1 MRDEHGKA
9 WSYYAKWAYLLLVVF
24 VLLLPVFYIIYI
36 SFNEHGFGAAIYE
49 FTVDWY
55 RVVLSD
61 RMLVAS
67 LEWTAYLALGAVA
80 SAVPLGLLAAKFCKS
95 SRNKVPFVTLM
106 LMPLFVP
113 ADIMGSSLLVFF
125 KNLNGFFE
133 WLSDCADWSDC
144 LYLALRLY
152 CHSHYD
158 VALPGSTDGSRKKLW
173 GNGLAGILG
182 RGIPAD
188 SCRGLQRMCIRN
200 DPVV

>member
-1 MRDEHGKA
+1 MLDEHGKA
-9 WSYYAKWAYLLLVVF
+9 WSYRAKWAYLLFVVF

-55 RVVLSD
+55 RVVLGD

-67 LEWTAYLALGAVA
+67 LEWTAYLAVGAVA

-125 KNLNGFFE
+125 KNMNGFFE
-133 WLSDCADWSDC
+133 WLSDSLGVTWFYGWFE
-144 LYLALRLY
+144 LGFLTALI
-152 CHSHYD
+152 
-158 VALPGSTDGSRKKLW
+158 G
-173 GNGLAGILG
+173 
-182 RGIPAD
+182 
-188 SCRGLQRMCIRN
+188 
-200 DPVV
+200 